1 MKVGD
6 TCILQVPEQK
16 ILEIIKLEA
25 GVNGLIIQGTNA
37 GQIGTINE
45 IKEGTFVLPKR
56 VDITLGERQIE
67 IPASL
72 VMPVGKEKPP
82 IQIR

>member
-1 MKVGD
+1 MFG
-6 TCILQVPEQK
+6 
-16 ILEIIKLEA
+16 ILEIIKLEKDSH
-25 GVNGLIIQGTNA
+25 GLIIQGTNA
-37 GQIGTINE
+37 GDMGEIKN

-56 VDITLGERQIE
+56 VQIKIGERQIE

-72 VMPVGKEKPP
+72 VMAIGKEKPP